1 LRTFDQQLADKE
13 QECAQLH
20 TENARLIALLEKHG
34 ISHSTKL
41 PTPAPPVPPARSNLN
56 LSTEEKIALFRRL
69 FRGRSD
75 VYPVRW
81 VNKDGTRSGYTP
93 ACGNE
98 WKIGLCD
105 KKRVKCSECGNRLL
119 LSLDDRVLGK
129 APARL

>member
-34 ISHSTKL
+34 ISHSAEL
-41 PTPAPPVPPARSNLN
+41 PVPASPVPPARLNLN
-56 LSTEEKIALFRRL
+56 LRALFRRL

-81 VNKDGTRSGYTP
+81 VNKDGTRSG
-93 ACGNE
+93 
-98 WKIGLCD
+98 
-105 KKRVKCSECGNRLL
+105 
-119 LSLDDRVLGK
+119 
-129 APARL
+129 